1 MPRIGVFCDKYPDI
15 ELELENVTIFQTDQ
29 LSREAAR
36 AGLGISVIP
45 APIAEPHIGARTF
58 VALCYEENS
67 AAAYHI
73 LTRPE
78 VVSPQRDV
86 FVRWLKD
93 EAAI

>member
-1 MPRIGVFCDKYPDI
+1 MSPFLK
-15 ELELENVTIFQTDQ
+15 TDR
-29 LSREAAR
+29 LFREAAR

-45 APIAEPHIGARTF
+45 APIAEPHIAARTF

-73 LTRPE
+73 LTCPE

-86 FVRWLKD
+86 FVRWLKA
-93 EAAI
+93 EAVI